1 MSLLRIGVAA
11 LLIVVWAIVV
21 LVATF
26 SRDGALIGL
35 ATAITPVMLAPA
47 GWLFAGEYLRQRLN
61 GRNGKATD
69 DAP

>member
-1 MSLLRIGVAA
+1 MSFLRMGAA
-11 LLIVVWAIVV
+11 TLLILVWAVVV

-26 SRDGALIGL
+26 GRNGGLIGL

-61 GRNGKATD
+61 GRNGRTD
-69 DAP
+69 D